1 MNLRVPGPTPVPP
14 AALAAAGRQMINHR
28 GPEFAQLLSEAT
40 AKLQACFRTR
50 NDLLILTGSGT
61 GAMEAAVVN
70 LLSPGDRVLS
80 VCIGAFGERW
90 AEIARAFG
98 ADVRMLE
105 FPWGEAADPDAVAAA
120 LRSDPT
126 IKAVLVTHN
135 ETSTGVTN
143 DLEAIAGVVRQSEAL
158 LMVDAISSAGAIEL
172 ESDGWG
178 CDVVIGASQKAW
190 MAPPG
195 VAMVSM
201 SERAW
206 RAHAAAQMPRFYW
219 DFTAAKR
226 QAERGMTPWTPAV
239 SVIYALAAALSLI
252 ETEGLPQ
259 VIARHRRVGAR
270 MRGHV
275 RALGLGLLPA
285 DDAYASD
292 TTTAIRVPPGI
303 EAAQLLRLL
312 REEHGVVLAGG
323 QGRLAGKIVRVGHLG
338 WVQEADVDAVA
349 EAMAAVLP
357 RLGWG
362 R

>member
-28 GPEFAQLLSEAT
+28 GPEFAQLLGDVT
-40 AKLQACFRTR
+40 AKLQTFFRTR

-61 GAMEAAVVN
+61 GALEAAVVN

-80 VCIGAFGERW
+80 VCIGAFGERF
-90 AEIARAFG
+90 AQIARAFG
-98 ADVRMLE
+98 ADVQVLA
-105 FPWGEAADPDAVAAA
+105 FPWGEPADPAAVAAA
-120 LRSDPT
+120 LRADPAV
-126 IKAVLVTHN
+126 KAVLLTHN

-143 DLEAIAGVVRQSEAL
+143 DLAALARVVRQTEAL
-158 LMVDAISSAGAIEL
+158 LVVDAISSVGAIDL
-172 ESDGWG
+172 EADEWG
-178 CDVVIGASQKAW
+178 CDVVIGTSQKAW

-195 VAMVSM
+195 VSM
-201 SERAW
+201 LSVSERAW
-206 RAHAAAQMPRFYW
+206 RAHAAARLPRFYW
-219 DFTAAKR
+219 DFTAAKK
-226 QAERGMTPWTPAV
+226 QAERGMTPWTPAI
-239 SVIYALAAALSLI
+239 SVLYALAEALALIAA
-252 ETEGLPQ
+252 EGLPR

-270 MRGHV
+270 MREHV
-275 RALGLGLLPA
+275 RALGLSLLPA

-292 TTTAIRVPPGI
+292 TTTAIRVPTGV

-323 QGRLAGKIVRVGHLG
+323 QGCLAGKIFRVGHLG

-349 EAMAAVLP
+349 AALAAVLP
-357 RLGWG
+357 RLGWE